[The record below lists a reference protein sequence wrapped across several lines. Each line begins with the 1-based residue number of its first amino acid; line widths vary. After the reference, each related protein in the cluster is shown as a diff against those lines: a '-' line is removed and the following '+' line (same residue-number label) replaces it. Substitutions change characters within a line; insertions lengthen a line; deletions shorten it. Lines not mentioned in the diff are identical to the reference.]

1 MPVKV
6 SLSVPYAVSRAFDV
20 PYDKEARRIDVS
32 GLSAFWQENEFHNW
46 LGCYIFGARWG
57 GRVTPWYVGRT
68 GRTFEEE
75 AFERHKL
82 KHYNTVL
89 EERPKCRPV
98 MMFVYRESFKGRVE
112 AIPYD
117 YLETEL
123 IRMCAQVNQGLKNDK
138 KMRQKVLL
146 IRGVT
151 DKTRG
156 RKSSETLDFRNMLS
170 LESN

>member
-1 MPVKV
+1 
-6 SLSVPYAVSRAFDV
+6 
-20 PYDKEARRIDVS
+20 
-32 GLSAFWQENEFHNW
+32 
-46 LGCYIFGARWG
+46 
-57 GRVTPWYVGRT
+57 
-68 GRTFEEE
+68 
-75 AFERHKL
+75 
-82 KHYNTVL
+82 
-89 EERPKCRPV
+89 